1 MHINNT
7 SIRELSHI
15 AVNDFNAERAVHN
28 EQIVDAFCSSSQRAS
43 MYKGLLQEIGRIQG
57 FDSHLA
63 IGFLLDWQLKSTDN
77 AVPAIQLL
85 RECRVGFI
93 DAYAGL
99 AENAGFNDS
108 IIKCCNVLSQA
119 GVHVSEDWVMQMF
132 FKPDFEDSN
141 SSNAANILAL
151 KLQQDLLGL
160 FNDWLSDASDTQA
173 IQDIKTYLKLTQEHL
188 SVFLNKE
195 KPSDKPVVGAD
206 FTSSFVYLVGVSKFI
221 ELFNNTV
228 SFDSDDVI
236 DISIKP
242 IMNLQL
248 NDAAHP
254 YNIYQVYAEK
264 NEFQSFINVCQ
275 FYHQASLNSVH
286 RIFKGC
292 LVEAYLIVDKEI
304 TGAKVGAIFWGEED
318 TQNPNFWKATAV
330 LAGSGLI
337 ADLRKS
343 ASNKVK
349 IAA

>member
-1 MHINNT
+1 MPINNT

-15 AVNDFNAERAVHN
+15 TVSEFNAERAVHN
-28 EQIVDAFCSSSQRAS
+28 EQIVDAFCNSSERAS
-43 MYKGLLQEIGRIQG
+43 MYKGLLQAIGRTQG

-63 IGFLLDWQLKSTDN
+63 IAFLLDWQINAQDN
-77 AVPAIQLL
+77 AVPALNLL
-85 RECRVGFI
+85 RECREGFI
-93 DAYAGL
+93 GAYEGL
-99 AENAGFNDS
+99 AENAGFNDA

-119 GVHVSEDWVMQMF
+119 SVHVGEDWVMQMF
-132 FKPDFEDSN
+132 FKPDFEDGGGYG
-141 SSNAANILAL
+141 AANILAL

-160 FNDWLSDASDTQA
+160 FNDWLTSANDTQA
-173 IQDIKTYLKLTQEHL
+173 TQDIKTYLKLTQAHL
-188 SVFLNKE
+188 PVFLNKE
-195 KPSDKPVVGAD
+195 KPNDKTVAGAD
-206 FTSSFVYLVGVSKFI
+206 FTSSFIYMVGVSKFI
-221 ELFNNTV
+221 ELFNNTAP
-228 SFDSDDVI
+228 FEMGDVI

-254 YNIYQVYAEK
+254 YNLSQVYADK
-264 NEFQSFINVCQ
+264 QEFKSFINVCQ
-275 FYHQASLNSVH
+275 FYHKTSLSAVH

-292 LVEAYLIVDKEI
+292 LVEAYLIADKEI

-318 TQNPNFWKATAV
+318 TQDPKFWKATAV

-343 ASNKVK
+343 ASNKIK